1 MQGLGKSLK
10 EQGIGVEW
18 RSYGGKYAQSKVDFD
33 EVCRAYDALGPDYL
47 NKTVLPGE
55 GYTAVFI
62 GPGGTNFRSL
72 MGAVKGSE
80 TGKRYVGSVSRYLV
94 DAYAMLVKGEIESE
108 SLRSAAAAADLLREG
123 ELRTA
128 VVTRETVDECGAA
141 LEAISEDVSS
151 YYVGEL
157 GRLDALL
164 RSTTP
169 GRQGVPPGSMMLNLW
184 RYIRKVTAKELY
196 RIGFFTDSLLETG
209 MVTVSYENDVEVV
222 ARLFV

>member
-1 MQGLGKSLK
+1 M
-10 EQGIGVEW
+10 
-18 RSYGGKYAQSKVDFD
+18 
-33 EVCRAYDALGPDYL
+33 
-47 NKTVLPGE
+47 
-55 GYTAVFI
+55 
-62 GPGGTNFRSL
+62 
-72 MGAVKGSE
+72 
-80 TGKRYVGSVSRYLV
+80 
-94 DAYAMLVKGEIESE
+94 
-108 SLRSAAAAADLLREG
+108 
-123 ELRTA
+123 
-128 VVTRETVDECGAA
+128 VTRETVDECGAA